1 MQNVDSENGLKDAIL
16 QLEQQQAAQGAMV
29 RTALQITHESL
40 KPINLIKSAFHQAA
54 ESRELRN
61 NVINTAVGLTTGYIT
76 KKILLKESNNPFKKL
91 LGAAVMFGITNIV
104 AKNPETVRSRGLGLL
119 KIIRSKLTSA

>member
-1 MQNVDSENGLKDAIL
+1 MQNVGSENGLKDAIL

-54 ESRELRN
+54 ESRELRS

-76 KKILLKESNNPFKKL
+76 KRILLKESSNPFKKL

-104 AKNPETVRSRGLGLL
+104 AKNPETVRSLGLGLL